1 MNFEIKKKKTTHP
14 KKQNL
19 KEKNE
24 SEKLCVMN
32 SPSPSHWLQCEPH
45 TAFTFSLPFLN
56 YGQSPSRSLVSL
68 PSGPH
73 QVLFIFSPIS
83 QPSLCSQKLAG
94 AAVAPL
100 FPSGRRLSLS
110 FPSLSRAPPGG
121 PELPRRTPAPR
132 PRTLPSPLPRQEPSA
147 QPDSTAQPR
156 PCNLRTQPHR
166 GQHSATRVEPLHHP
180 RDDRAMKSSRPRPF
194 VFVVMKL

>member
-1 MNFEIKKKKTTHP
+1 
-14 KKQNL
+14 
-19 KEKNE
+19 
-24 SEKLCVMN
+24 MN

-45 TAFTFSLPFLN
+45 TTFTFSLPFLN
-56 YGQSPSRSLVSL
+56 CGQSPSRSLVSL

-73 QVLFIFSPIS
+73 QALFIFSPIS
-83 QPSLCSQKLAG
+83 QPSLCSQKLAA

-121 PELPRRTPAPR
+121 PELPRRAPAPR
-132 PRTLPSPLPRQEPSA
+132 PHTLPSPLPRQEPSA

-156 PCNLRTQPHR
+156 PCNLRTQPRRAPAPPARRPCHE
-166 GQHSATRVEPLHHP
+166 VEPSTTVCL
-180 RDDRAMKSSRPRPF
+180 RRYETLTRPF
-194 VFVVMKL
+194 LPLTLSCH